1 MLISWPEVFTAFHYT
16 PPLLQSEGENAIRIL
31 PYWGVVTRSRDSR
44 LGSGVLDD
52 CCRCFSSGERCVGA
66 GVKEVELVH
75 YGLHWLNED
84 VETSLD
90 HLIL

>member
-1 MLISWPEVFTAFHYT
+1 MLISWPEVVTVSHYT

-31 PYWGVVTRSRDSR
+31 PYWGVVTRSRDGR

-52 CCRCFSSGERCVGA
+52 CYRYVGGGERCVGV
-66 GVKEVELVH
+66 GIKEVELVR
-75 YGLHWLNED
+75 YGLFWLNKD
-84 VETSLD
+84 VEER